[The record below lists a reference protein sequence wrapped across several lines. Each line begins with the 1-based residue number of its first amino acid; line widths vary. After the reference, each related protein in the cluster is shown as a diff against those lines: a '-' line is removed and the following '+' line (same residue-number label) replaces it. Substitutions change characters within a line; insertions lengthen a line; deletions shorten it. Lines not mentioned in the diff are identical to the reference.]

1 MNNPNFELI
10 MDPSND
16 KFKDECGVF
25 GVYANNPIDVAS
37 MTYYGLYALQHRGQ
51 ESAGIAVAD
60 GEKIDIHKGLGLITE
75 AFKQDDLQK
84 LKGHI
89 AIGHVRYSTAGGK
102 GIENAQPILAMSKMG
117 PIAMAHNGTLVN
129 ADVIKELL
137 EDGGQI
143 FHTST
148 DSEVISC
155 LIARSAKKGFA
166 KAVVDAMSAIRGS
179 FALTIMSKDKLIG
192 ARDPHGIRPL
202 CLGKI
207 DEGYVLSSESCALDA
222 IGAELIRDIEP
233 GEIVIIDAEGVH
245 SYRYSEN
252 TQCQTCAFEYIYF
265 ARPDSRIDGLEVH
278 TTRVKAGEQLFK
290 EHPLKADLVIAVPD
304 SGIPAAIGYAKAS
317 GIPYDTGF
325 IKNRYV
331 GRTFI
336 SPSQEI
342 RERAVAVK
350 LNPLKVNLEGKNVI
364 LIDDSIV
371 RGTTSKHLVES
382 LRRAGVKEISFL
394 IASPGVKYPCY
405 FGIDT
410 PYRSELVA
418 ANNTVEEI
426 RDMIGADYL
435 GYLSEEG
442 VYKSCVG
449 KEGFCMGCFNGV
461 YPVAAPV
468 ENQVQ

>member
-1 MNNPNFELI
+1 MSNPDFELI
-10 MDPSND
+10 IDPSND

-25 GVYANNPIDVAS
+25 GVFANKPIDVAS

-75 AFKQDDLQK
+75 AFKQEDLEK
-84 LKGHI
+84 LKGNI
-89 AIGHVRYSTAGGK
+89 AIGHVRYSTAGGQ
-102 GIENAQPILAMSKMG
+102 GIENAQPIVTTSKIG
-117 PIAMAHNGTLVN
+117 SIAMAHNGNLVN
-129 ADVIKELL
+129 DDVLRELL
-137 EDGGQI
+137 EDTGVV
-143 FHTST
+143 FHTSS
-148 DSEVISC
+148 DSEVIAC
-155 LIARSAKKGFA
+155 LIARSAKKGLE
-166 KAVVDAMSAIRGS
+166 KAVVDAMAAIRGS
-179 FALTIMSKDKLIG
+179 FALVIMSKDKLIG

-202 CLGKI
+202 SIGKI
-207 DEGYVLSSESCALDA
+207 EEGYILTSESCALDA
-222 IGAELIRDIEP
+222 IGAEFIRDVEP
-233 GEIVIIDAEGVH
+233 GEIVIINGQEIQ

-252 TQCQTCAFEYIYF
+252 TKCQTCAFEYIYF

-278 TTRVKAGEQLFK
+278 TTRVKAGEQLFR
-290 EHPLKADLVIAVPD
+290 EHPLEADVVIAVPD

-317 GIPYDTGF
+317 GIHYDTGF

-350 LNPLKVNLEGKNVI
+350 LNPLKSNLEGKRVI

-371 RGTTSKHLVES
+371 RGTTSKHLIES
-382 LRRAGVKEISFL
+382 LRRAGVKEVNFL
-394 IASPGVKYPCY
+394 IASPSVKYPCY
-405 FGIDT
+405 FGINT
-410 PYRSELVA
+410 PYRSELIA
-418 ANNTVEEI
+418 ANHTVEEI

-442 VYKSCVG
+442 VYRSCDDR
-449 KEGFCMGCFNGV
+449 EGFCMGCFNGI

-468 ENQVQ
+468 EKEI

>member
-1 MNNPNFELI
+1 MNNSNFELI

-60 GEKIDIHKGLGLITE
+60 GEKIDIHKGIGLITE
-75 AFKQDDLQK
+75 AFKPEDLTN

-102 GIENAQPILAMSKMG
+102 GIENAQPILATSKMG

-222 IGAELIRDIEP
+222 IGAELVRDIEP
-233 GEIVIIDAEGVH
+233 GEIVIIDQEGVH

-290 EHPLKADLVIAVPD
+290 EHPLNADLVIAVPD

-350 LNPLKVNLEGKNVI
+350 LNPLKVNLEGKSVI

-435 GYLSEEG
+435 GYLSEKG
-442 VYKSCVG
+442 VYKSCEG
-449 KEGFCMGCFNGV
+449 KEGFCMGCFTGV

>member
-1 MNNPNFELI
+1 MTNSDFELI
-10 MDPSND
+10 MDPSLD

-25 GVYANNPIDVAS
+25 GVYCTQPMDVAS

-60 GEKIDIHKGLGLITE
+60 GEKIEVHKGLGLLTD
-75 AFKQDDLQK
+75 AFTQEDLER

-89 AIGHVRYSTAGGK
+89 AVGHVRYSTAGGK
-102 GIENAQPILAMSKMG
+102 GIENAQPIVTTSKIG
-117 PIAMAHNGTLVN
+117 SIAMAHNGNLVN
-129 ADVIKELL
+129 DDVIKELL
-137 EDGGQI
+137 EDAGQI
-143 FHTST
+143 FHTSS
-148 DSEVISC
+148 DSEVIAC
-155 LIARSAKKGFA
+155 LIARSAKKGLA

-179 FALTIMSKDKLIG
+179 FALTIMSQDKLIG

-202 CLGKI
+202 SLGKI
-207 DEGYVLSSESCALDA
+207 DEGYILTSESCALDA
-222 IGAELIRDIEP
+222 IGAELIRDVEP
-233 GEIVIIDAEGVH
+233 GEIIIIDDNGIN

-265 ARPDSRIDGLEVH
+265 ARPDSTIDGLDVH
-278 TTRVKAGEQLFK
+278 TSRVRAGEQLFK
-290 EHPLKADLVIAVPD
+290 EHPIKADVVIAVPD

-350 LNPLKVNLEGKNVI
+350 LNPLKVNLEGKSVI

-371 RGTTSKHLVES
+371 RGTTSKHLIDS
-382 LRRAGVKEISFL
+382 LRRAGVREINFL

-410 PYRSELVA
+410 PYRSELIA
-418 ANNTVEEI
+418 ANNSVEEI
-426 RDMIGADYL
+426 RDIIGADYL

-442 VYKSCVG
+442 VRISCRG
-449 KEGFCMGCFNGV
+449 KEGFCMGCFNGI

-468 ENQVQ
+468 EAE